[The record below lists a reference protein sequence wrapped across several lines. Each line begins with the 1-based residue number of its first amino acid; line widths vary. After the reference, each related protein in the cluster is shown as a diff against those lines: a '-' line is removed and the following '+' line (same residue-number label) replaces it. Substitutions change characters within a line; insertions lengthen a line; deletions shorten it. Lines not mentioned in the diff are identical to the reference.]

1 MALWPASECGL
12 HGICETANENNTTI
26 GSPFCVCDE
35 EWTHSEEFDYFS
47 GGSSFTGVCGYNK
60 SHVRVLY
67 TVCAAVT
74 GISLILQLV
83 VIRKKSQLKR
93 LWAAILSL
101 LFPFS
106 ASMVRLN
113 NQSSAL
119 FGKNLF
125 FMFLVAHG
133 NAFILVAISIFLM
146 RYVRYMSRK
155 NPWMSP
161 KMKKLI
167 SHFGEWQKFI
177 ILGDITIHQLVW
189 ISYFTD
195 ASVAVVFLRICQFF
209 MLVRVFY
216 IMYFSQMLMGQYIR
230 DLNEVKILNNSFT
243 DRTNAM
249 KEQRQVITELVT
261 QHIPRAR
268 AFRRVSFFFGFM
280 GVNYFGIPLLLDYGI
295 NVIWTYFIPV
305 SYCLWSFVVL
315 SAIYTA
321 AMKKLST
328 KRLKNDPKSA
338 KKKGKVTYI
347 VSSPD
352 PDMPNSSFTALSAV
366 VNTSIFTASNMSK
379 PNQKKS
385 KNSLEFGSVNQEPKR
400 TALNMSKHDR
410 KTNEK
415 TFGLVT
421 MNQGRRRSD
430 DEDSEESFV

>member
-1 MALWPASECGL
+1 MQQFFSIDQTNKMTGCMALWPASECGL

-146 RYVRYMSRK
+146 
-155 NPWMSP
+155 
-161 KMKKLI
+161 
-167 SHFGEWQKFI
+167 
-177 ILGDITIHQLVW
+177 
-189 ISYFTD
+189 
-195 ASVAVVFLRICQFF
+195 
-209 MLVRVFY
+209 
-216 IMYFSQMLMGQYIR
+216 
-230 DLNEVKILNNSFT
+230 
-243 DRTNAM
+243 RTNAM